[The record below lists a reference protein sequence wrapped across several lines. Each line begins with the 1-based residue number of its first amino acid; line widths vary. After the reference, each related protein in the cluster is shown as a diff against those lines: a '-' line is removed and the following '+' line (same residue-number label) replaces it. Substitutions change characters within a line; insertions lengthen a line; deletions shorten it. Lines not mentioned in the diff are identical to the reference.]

1 MESPPPASP
10 PQRFPIRLDP
20 RFGWFLRIFG
30 VRPGNAYVDVGATAI
45 DARFGWSKITAPL
58 SSIEH
63 WSIEGP
69 WLALTA
75 MGVRR
80 GVIKADITF
89 GGSPVGGV
97 RLDFRKGEHPKYFF
111 FRPPAL
117 YLTVEDLEGFAAA
130 LEARGIPGDD
140 RRRRR

>member
-1 MESPPPASP
+1 MPPR
-10 PQRFPIRLDP
+10 QRFPIRLDP

-30 VRPGNAYVDVGATAI
+30 VRPGNAYVDLGETI
-45 DARFGWSKITAPL
+45 DARFGWSRITAPIAN
-58 SSIEH
+58 IER

-80 GVIKADITF
+80 GIIKADLTF

-97 RLDFRKGEHPKYFF
+97 RMDFRPGAHPKYFI

-117 YLTVEDLEGFAAA
+117 YVTVEDLEGFAAA
-130 LEARGIPGDD
+130 LAARGIPGEDK
-140 RRRRR
+140 RRPSKA